1 MSEIRIN
8 GNFWVGIL
16 VMAALFLGLFFLAK
30 GLFVILSWIAPVLLI
45 ATAVLRYQVFLDFGK
60 ALYKL
65 LKHQPIFG
73 IAAIILSIV
82 GLPFLSLALF
92 GKALLDRR
100 IIKFQRDQEKSVRGE
115 LVDYEEMDLPQQEK
129 QRTSPADTDYDQLIK

>member
-1 MSEIRIN
+1 MAEIRIN

-16 VMAALFLGLFFLAK
+16 VMAAVFLGLFFLAK

-45 ATAVLRYQVFLDFGK
+45 ATAVLRYQVFIDFGK
-60 ALYKL
+60 AIYKL
-65 LKHQPIFG
+65 LKHQPLFG

-100 IIKFQRDQEKSVRGE
+100 IIKFQRDREKSIHGE
-115 LVDYEEMDLPQQEK
+115 LVNYEEMDLPQPEK
-129 QRTSPADTDYDQLIK
+129 QRPSPADTDYDNLIK